1 MLSTQSHKK
10 IFRSLDRQFARCNGN
25 TASNVGSVV
34 ILLKQITAELVKKA
48 LQKVREENQVRG
60 MLENGVSLAQAFEEN
75 GIL

>member
-10 IFRSLDRQFARCNGN
+10 IFCSLDRQFARCDGN

-34 ILLKQITAELVKKA
+34 ILLKQITTELVKKT

-60 MLENGVSLAQAFEEN
+60 MLENGVSLAKAFEEH

>member
-10 IFRSLDRQFARCNGN
+10 IFCSLDRQFARCDGN

-34 ILLKQITAELVKKA
+34 ILLKQITAKFVKKA
-48 LQKVREENQVRG
+48 LQKVREENQARG

>member
-10 IFRSLDRQFARCNGN
+10 IFCSLDRQFARCDGN

-34 ILLKQITAELVKKA
+34 ILLKQITAEFVKKA
-48 LQKVREENQVRG
+48 LQKVREENQARG
-60 MLENGVSLAQAFEEN
+60 MLKNGVSLAQAFEEN

>member
-10 IFRSLDRQFARCNGN
+10 IFCSLDRQFARCDGN

-34 ILLKQITAELVKKA
+34 ILLKQITAELMKKA
-48 LQKVREENQVRG
+48 LQKVKEENQVRG

>member
-10 IFRSLDRQFARCNGN
+10 IFYSLDRQFARCDGN

-34 ILLKQITAELVKKA
+34 ILLKQITAELMKKA
-48 LQKVREENQVRG
+48 LQKVKEENQVRG
-60 MLENGVSLAQAFEEN
+60 MLENRVSLAQAFEEN

>member
-10 IFRSLDRQFARCNGN
+10 VSCSLDRQFARCDGN

-34 ILLKQITAELVKKA
+34 ILLKKITAELVKKA
-48 LQKVREENQVRG
+48 LQKVKEENQVRG